1 MVRFNQEKGKTGVYS
16 IDAKEDTAIATPPPL
31 SIKEPIVPQA
41 SNAELEKFSAQV
53 LKVLGDEN
61 IPPTPSNFQIYF
73 DKLLE
78 SKPAPFKKRINEF
91 LELESTN
98 NDEGHA
104 RMEREVKESF
114 AQIKNIMQVVST
126 VYRNL
131 NVMHDIVKKRTTQ
144 LDTNPTALTI
154 QNIIASF
161 TADLNRMLE
170 LTTKQIDLLKS
181 YYQKTTTLLQE
192 VDNQSIFDI
201 KYGVY
206 NRRYL
211 FKSLEDELK
220 LIKNYAHPTSLVL
233 ARIKEVVLEPIT
245 TKKDKDTIIRN
256 IAKLLLKTSRRS
268 DIVAHFG
275 DGVFAMILKHTD
287 LTGAKKACDRI
298 SDLVYQTSF
307 FVGTNEI
314 EMDIELSI
322 TALDIEH
329 SAEEFLATTLEG
341 LPHTG
346 KRFIP
351 YIVCTP
357 SIASEEQ

>member
-1 MVRFNQEKGKTGVYS
+1 MVRFNKEKGKAGVYN
-16 IDAKEDTAIATPPPL
+16 IDAKEEAVVAAAPIV
-31 SIKEPIVPQA
+31 KEPIMPPQS
-41 SNAELEKFSAQV
+41 SNAELEKFAAQV

-78 SKPAPFKKRINEF
+78 SKPAAFKKRINEF
-91 LELESTN
+91 LDLESSN
-98 NDEGHA
+98 NDENHA
-104 RMEREVKESF
+104 RIEREVKEGF

-131 NVMHDIVKKRTTQ
+131 NVMQDIVKKRSDQ
-144 LDTNPTALTI
+144 LETNPNALTL

-161 TADLNRMLE
+161 TTDLAKMLE
-170 LTTKQIDLLKS
+170 LTTKQIDLLKE
-181 YYQKTTTLLQE
+181 YYQKTTTILQE
-192 VDNQSIFDI
+192 VDSQSIFDI

-220 LIKNYAHPTSLVL
+220 LIKNYSHSTSLVL
-233 ARIKEVVLEPIT
+233 ARVKENVLESIT
-245 TKKDKDTIIRN
+245 NKKDRDTVARN

-275 DGVFAMILKHTD
+275 DGIFAMILKHTD

-307 FVGTNEI
+307 FVGTSEI
-314 EMDIELSI
+314 ETDIELSI
-322 TALDIEH
+322 TALDPDH
-329 SAEEFLATTLEG
+329 SAEEFLAATLEG

-346 KRFIP
+346 KKYVP
-351 YIVCTP
+351 YVVCTP
-357 SIASEEQ
+357 SNASEEQ

>member
-1 MVRFNQEKGKTGVYS
+1 MSMVRFNKEKGTAGVYN
-16 IDAKEDTAIATPPPL
+16 IDAKEDPIVSASPM
-31 SIKEPIVPQA
+31 KEPAVPQA

-61 IPPTPSNFQIYF
+61 IPPTPTNFQIYF

-78 SKPAPFKKRINEF
+78 SKPAAFKKRINDF
-91 LELESTN
+91 LDLESSN
-98 NDEGHA
+98 NDENHA
-104 RMEREVKESF
+104 RIEREVKEGF

-131 NVMHDIVKKRTTQ
+131 NVMQDIVKKRSDQ
-144 LDTNPTALTI
+144 LETNPNALTL

-161 TADLNRMLE
+161 TTDLTKMLE
-170 LTTKQIDLLKS
+170 LTTKQIDLLKE
-181 YYQKTTTLLQE
+181 YYQKTTSILQE

-220 LIKNYAHPTSLVL
+220 LIKNYSHSTSMVL
-233 ARIKEVVLEPIT
+233 ARVKENVLDSIVN
-245 TKKDKDTIIRN
+245 KKDKDAVIRN

-275 DGVFAMILKHTD
+275 DGIFAMVLKHTD

-307 FVGTNEI
+307 FVGTSEVDT
-314 EMDIELSI
+314 DIELSI
-322 TALDIEH
+322 IALDTEH
-329 SAEEFLATTLEG
+329 SVEEFLAATLEG

-346 KRFIP
+346 KKFVP

-357 SIASEEQ
+357 SSASEEE

>member
-1 MVRFNQEKGKTGVYS
+1 MVRFNKEKGATGVYT
-16 IDAKEDTAIATPPPL
+16 IDTKEDALTVAPT
-31 SIKEPIVPQA
+31 IKEPVVPQQ

-78 SKPAPFKKRINEF
+78 NKPAAFKKRINEF
-91 LELESTN
+91 LDLETTN
-98 NDEGHA
+98 NDENHVKI
-104 RMEREVKESF
+104 EREIKEGFS
-114 AQIKNIMQVVST
+114 QIKNIMQVVST

-131 NVMHDIVKKRTTQ
+131 GVMQDIVKKRSNQ
-144 LDTNPTALTI
+144 LETNPNALTL

-161 TADLNRMLE
+161 TTDLSKMFE
-170 LTTKQIDLLKS
+170 LTTKQLDLLKE
-181 YYQKTTTLLQE
+181 YYQKATTILQE

-211 FKSLEDELK
+211 LKSLEDELK
-220 LIKNYAHPTSLVL
+220 LIQNYAHPSSLVL
-233 ARIKEVVLEPIT
+233 ARVKESVLDSIAV
-245 TKKDKDTIIRN
+245 KKDKDTVVRN

-275 DGVFAMILKHTD
+275 DGIFAMILKHTD
-287 LTGAKKACDRI
+287 LTGAKKACDRT

-307 FVGTNEI
+307 FVGTSEI
-314 EMDIELSI
+314 ETDIELSI
-322 TALDIEH
+322 TALQPEY
-329 SAEEFLATTLEG
+329 SAEEFLAATLEG

-346 KRFIP
+346 KKFIP
-351 YIVCTP
+351 YVVCTP
-357 SIASEEQ
+357 SLQEEEE